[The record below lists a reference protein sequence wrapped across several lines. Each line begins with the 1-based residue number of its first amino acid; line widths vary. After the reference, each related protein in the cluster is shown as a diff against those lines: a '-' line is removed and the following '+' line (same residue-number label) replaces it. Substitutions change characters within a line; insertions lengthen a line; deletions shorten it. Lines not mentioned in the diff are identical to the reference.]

1 MLRGALDVAAALVS
15 RLSLGALA
23 RLARGLAPLLRVRR
37 EHVRTAL
44 ARAGLPEAT
53 VAGVYV
59 DLVRGALELLW
70 LSGLARRAPAET
82 EVLLS
87 RGVEVDDRSRALIDG
102 ALAAGPVVFAASH
115 TGNWEI
121 AAYWAAGEARRHRK
135 RMAALVRRQGARGA
149 DAFIGALRRAF
160 GLEAISDAEP
170 RGFSR
175 AVRVLREGGAV
186 AAVIDQRPVGPS
198 VTAPFLGAPARV
210 DLTFATLA
218 ARASATVLFVAARRR
233 EDRWVVHVLDRAEPP
248 RSRAG
253 REALARRGTR
263 LLEAF
268 VRVHPRAYLWLH
280 ERWGSPRAAR
290 RDERRR
296 ALWGIRAEETHH
308 VG

>member
-1 MLRGALDVAAALVS
+1 MLRGALDVAAGLVS
-15 RLSLGALA
+15 RLSLDALA

-37 EHVRTAL
+37 GHVRSAL
-44 ARAGLPEAT
+44 ARAGLPEAA
-53 VAGVYV
+53 AGEVYV

-70 LSGLARRAPAET
+70 LSGRVRRLPDETVALVARD
-82 EVLLS
+82 
-87 RGVEVDDRSRALIDG
+87 VEVDDRSRDLIDA

-121 AAYWAAGEARRHRK
+121 AAYWAANRAERHGK
-135 RMAALVRRQGARGA
+135 RVAALVRRQGARGA
-149 DAFIGALRRAF
+149 DAFVGALRRAF

-175 AVRVLREGGAV
+175 AVRVLRGGGAV

-218 ARASATVLFVAARRR
+218 ARGRATVLFVAARRR
-233 EDRWVVHVLDRAEPP
+233 GAHWVIEVLDRADPP
-248 RSRAG
+248 RGRAA

-263 LLEAF
+263 LLDAF
-268 VRVHPRAYLWLH
+268 VRAHPRAYLWLH